1 MTTALP
7 PLEFTDC
14 LADSP
19 FFRDN
24 LHIHEKELERTS
36 HQIKRL
42 EKEVKDLI
50 SAAKSKFP
58 VRFPVEM
65 SL

>member
-1 MTTALP
+1 MTTAALP

-50 SAAKSKFP
+50 TAAKSKFL
-58 VRFPVEM
+58 F
-65 SL
+65 LFKF